1 MMHKVT
7 HMECEAQPLAR
18 RVLGVCIVLLC
29 LVVALVAAL
38 GVQQEAAFAETT
50 SNSGAAA
57 AEAATN
63 DDSAGGNTTKEN
75 SADDSSSAD
84 SKAAT
89 DEPSDDNLINPQQ
102 LPDSSFIYSTS
113 IDDLA
118 GADAYFDGQTVQV
131 VGETIGDKIN
141 ADTTGQYC
149 WITLASEDTLNNTIS
164 IYMSHEAAKS
174 IDLYGRYGTT
184 GTILQVQGTYH
195 LACSEH
201 EGLSDIHAEHVNVVE
216 KGKVAKTTFD
226 VNAFIPG
233 AVVVAIGVVMII
245 VYGALRERQR

>member
-1 MMHKVT
+1 MMRKGAHT
-7 HMECEAQPLAR
+7 TCNTQHSTRNA
-18 RVLGVCIVLLC
+18 LGACAVLLFVM
-29 LVVALVAAL
+29 VVFATAL
-38 GVQQEAAFAETT
+38 GVWQETAFAETAP
-50 SNSGAAA
+50 NSGATAVESTA
-57 AEAATN
+57 DES
-63 DDSAGGNTTKEN
+63 SAGDNTAKG
-75 SADDSSSAD
+75 SSAD
-84 SKAAT
+84 GSSEDSKAET
-89 DEPSDDNLINPQQ
+89 DELSDDNLINPQQ

-141 ADTTGQYC
+141 ADMTGQFC

-174 IDLYGRYGTT
+174 IDLYGRYGST

-201 EGLSDIHAEHVNVVE
+201 EGISDIHAEHVNVVE
-216 KGKVAKTTFD
+216 KGKVAKASFD
-226 VNAFIPG
+226 INAFIPG
-233 AVVVAIGVVMII
+233 AIVVAIGVVMII
-245 VYGALRERQR
+245 VYGALKERQR